1 MTNRLPPAAPPH
13 APRLP
18 SPVYGGGWRE
28 APGGG
33 CNESRETVLA
43 KGSAAAGRRG
53 TERPP
58 QPSVAAP
65 VTADDKAE
73 MKMPG
78 AALTGGNGSAGPVT
92 SVEVTAGVSRKG
104 GGFARRT
111 LDAATRVGFSGPN
124 GGRDEMS
131 DETSEDDD
139 ATLLAA
145 YAAVN
150 ERLYDLLVQLIDEAL
165 VPHPDDVDIPTINR
179 FAALLNH
186 FALQAE
192 FDPTSAADNIRGI
205 GTWDHER
212 AQATTAE
219 ILGNTLGD
227 LRDHLTLRGAK

>member
-1 MTNRLPPAAPPH
+1 MTSRLPPAAPA
-13 APRLP
+13 APAALMLSLSKHEGARDE
-18 SPVYGGGWRE
+18 GE
-28 APGGG
+28 
-33 CNESRETVLA
+33 
-43 KGSAAAGRRG
+43 AAAGRRG

-65 VTADDKAE
+65 VTEHDKAE
-73 MKMPG
+73 GKMPG
-78 AALTGGNGSAGPVT
+78 AA
-92 SVEVTAGVSRKG
+92 KG
-104 GGFARRT
+104 GGSGGAGQVTSQEVAAGVRAEGGGNRAIEM
-111 LDAATRVGFSGPN
+111 LDAETRVGFSGPS

-131 DETSEDDD
+131 DETSDDDD

-165 VPHPDDVDIPTINR
+165 VPHPDDADIPTVNR

-192 FDPTSAADNIRGI
+192 FDPTAAADNIRGI